1 MKPKKRWEVGP
12 EPDAGIFLAFKDFP
26 KPIARALFH
35 RGIQDPETARAF
47 FQTEVV
53 ASPDPFRMA
62 GMDQATERILQAIH
76 SREPIVVYGDY
87 DTDGV
92 TATAMLV
99 HFLRSIGAEVSAYI
113 PNRFEEG
120 YGLNCPA
127 LKGIAD
133 QGARVVVSVDC
144 GARSLAEAEFAKQ
157 IHLELIITDH
167 HSPGTVEPECCAFLD
182 PKREACAYPDKNL
195 AGVGVAYRLVQA
207 LLRSLP
213 TSDPSAA
220 ENYLDLVAVGTVAD
234 MVPLLGENRMLVR
247 AGLQALNDFLHTP
260 LRPGMDQL
268 LKVAGISRG
277 KVDAHTIG
285 FILGPRLNAS
295 GRMDTAI
302 DALELLLA
310 SDPGEAKQRA
320 AALDAQNRD
329 RQGAT
334 REIYLEA
341 KKILMQSDGFN
352 ADQPPWFLMA
362 QKEGF
367 NSGVIGL
374 AASRIMD
381 EFYRP
386 SAVVTIEGGMAR
398 GSIRSVP
405 GFHITEALDSC
416 ADLLERF
423 GGHAAAA
430 GFTIRT
436 DRLTELRQRLERL
449 AGDSLSQRDPHP
461 SLTIDSE
468 VALPDLSWDLLEWI
482 HRLEPCGQ
490 GNPSPMFF
498 ARGLSVPFK
507 RSVGK
512 ENAHLK
518 LTLSDGR
525 RDIDAIAFGFGPL
538 ERKLPARVD
547 AAFYLEENNYSGR
560 QLQLRIADLRG
571 DGL

>member
-1 MKPKKRWEVGP
+1 MKLKKHWELGP
-12 EPDAGIFLAFKDFP
+12 EPDADVFQALRDFP

-47 FQTEVV
+47 FQAEAPAAT
-53 ASPDPFRMA
+53 DPFRMA
-62 GMDQATERILQAIH
+62 GMDRATERILRAVR
-76 SREPIVVYGDY
+76 SREPIVVFGDY

-92 TATAMLV
+92 TATALLV
-99 HFLRSIGAEVSAYI
+99 LFLRSIGAEATAYI

-127 LKGIAD
+127 LQGIAE
-133 QGARVVVSVDC
+133 QGARVVVTVDC
-144 GARSLAEAEFAKQ
+144 GARSLPEAELARKM
-157 IHLELIITDH
+157 HLDLIITDH
-167 HSPGTVEPECCAFLD
+167 HSPGTAEPDCYAFLD
-182 PKREACAYPDKNL
+182 PKRQACTYPDKNL
-195 AGVGVAYRLVQA
+195 AGVGVAYQLVQA
-207 LLRSLP
+207 LARRTAPDTALAPER
-213 TSDPSAA
+213 
-220 ENYLDLVAVGTVAD
+220 YLDLVAIGTVAD
-234 MVPLLGENRMLVR
+234 MVPLLGENRLLVR
-247 AGLQALNDFLHTP
+247 AGLNAMNDSRQP
-260 LRPGMDQL
+260 LRPGVDQL

-295 GRMDTAI
+295 GRMDTAV

-310 SDPGEAKQRA
+310 NDPGEARDRA
-320 AALDAQNRD
+320 AALDAQNRE

-334 REIYLEA
+334 RAIYLEA
-341 KKILMQSDGFN
+341 KEILMRSEGFD

-386 SAVVTIEGGMAR
+386 SAVVAIDGELAR
-398 GSIRSVP
+398 GSVRSVP

-416 ADLLERF
+416 SELLERF

-430 GFTIRT
+430 GFTIRVE
-436 DRLTELRQRLERL
+436 RLPELRRRLERL
-449 AGDSLSQRDPHP
+449 AGESLSQSDPHP
-461 SLTIDSE
+461 SLMIDSE
-468 VALPDLSWDLLEWI
+468 VALPELSWDLLDWI
-482 HRLEPCGQ
+482 HQLEPCGQ
-490 GNPSPMFF
+490 GNPSPLFF
-498 ARGLSVPFK
+498 ARGLSVAFK

-525 RDIDAIAFGFGPL
+525 KDIDAIAFGFGPL
-538 ERKLPARVD
+538 EKMLPTRVD

-571 DGL
+571 EGL